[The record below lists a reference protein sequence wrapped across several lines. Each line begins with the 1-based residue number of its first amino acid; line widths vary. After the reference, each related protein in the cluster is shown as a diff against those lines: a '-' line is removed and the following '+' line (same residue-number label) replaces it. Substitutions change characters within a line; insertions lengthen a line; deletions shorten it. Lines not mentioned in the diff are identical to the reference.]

1 MPILLVFGFFGLSAL
16 FILSSYYYRLGGS
29 RSKWVDSLFLLA
41 CRGWGS
47 CYNICYGFGSEL
59 FLSFV
64 LLLGSLYDF
73 CGGVEC
79 ELGCGCVLIYVCC
92 FGFSSGGVECGFLWR
107 RFTLLFLWVLR
118 QRCRLSF
125 LNRFRFCLR
134 IFVIF
139 KEVVLKMREILTHS
153 I

>member
-1 MPILLVFGFFGLSAL
+1 MPILLVFGFFGLGAV

-29 RSKWVDSLFLLA
+29 RGKWVDFLFLLV

-47 CYNICYGFGSEL
+47 YYNICYGFGSEL
-59 FLSFV
+59 LLSFV
-64 LLLGSLYDF
+64 LLLGCLYDF
-73 CGGVEC
+73 SGGVEC
-79 ELGCGCVLIYVCC
+79 ELGCGCGLIFVWRY
-92 FGFSSGGVECGFLWR
+92 GLRSGVECEIWG

-118 QRCRLSF
+118 KRRRLSF
-125 LNRFRFCLR
+125 LNRFRFCVR

-139 KEVVLKMREILTHS
+139 KEVVLKMREILTFS